1 MGYPPWHMWG
11 NAQTIQI
18 TSVGP
23 STPVIPVTTQ
33 QLLQV
38 MYARP
43 ESWRFFCAAR
53 LLTVVPAAGVGG
65 LIDMQFEIQM
75 GMGRSTIIIP
85 NFVNFQWDP
94 NTDVTQQR
102 WTDQAVGSIR
112 FNGDTQPLPIVDV
125 FTAQN
130 IQALARTTY
139 VQLPGP
145 FTATIEIAMQVAPAT
160 HIRPEWYAQD
170 PHKRFRAGEQGGM

>member
-23 STPVIPVTTQ
+23 STPVIPIQTQ

-53 LLTVVPAAGVGG
+53 LLTVTPAAGAGG

-75 GMGRSTIIIP
+75 GVGRSTIIIP

-94 NTDVTQQR
+94 NTDVSQQR
-102 WTDQAVGSIR
+102 WTDQAVGSLR
-112 FNGDTQPLPIVDV
+112 FNGDTQPNIINV

-130 IQALARTTY
+130 IQAVARTSY

-145 FTATIEIAMQVAPAT
+145 FTATIEVAMHVAPAT
-160 HIRPEWYAQD
+160 HIRPEWYAAD
-170 PHKRFRAGEQGGM
+170 ATKRFRAGEQGGM